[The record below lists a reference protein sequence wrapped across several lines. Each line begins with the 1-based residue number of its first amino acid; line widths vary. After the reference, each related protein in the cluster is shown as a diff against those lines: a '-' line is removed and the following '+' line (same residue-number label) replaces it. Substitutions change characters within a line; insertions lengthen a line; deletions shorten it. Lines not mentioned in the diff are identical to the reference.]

1 MKERILAFLKRLP
14 SVTRYL
20 LIGVVILM
28 VSLLFPNTT
37 TFNFKFE
44 KNGIWRYEDMTAPF
58 DFAIQKPEEV
68 YQAEVNTLK
77 SKLNPFYLKDSQI
90 TATQRNLFEA
100 QFLSKIQS
108 ADLSQYQDV
117 RENQNLYRQLGNRLL
132 FRIFGSGVIKISEQ
146 QAIEGE
152 NTIINVLYARNRAER
167 RIIKNIRD
175 EDQAEK
181 LMSDSLYASNL
192 PQADFL
198 LDLMEKAIMPNIAYN
213 DSITQYYHQLE
224 INKIARSKDKIQKGD
239 VIVRRGN
246 TVDENTYQKLLSLK
260 DLSNNQTDEKNS
272 WLVFS
277 GYLLLTFF
285 LIGALVLY
293 FAIYEKSIFSNFQKL
308 AFMLMWIAVFSYI
321 SYSIYKIGFI
331 NPYLIPFCIAPIV
344 IKNFYN
350 ERVAFF
356 THIIIVLLAGF
367 LSAQGYEF
375 LFVQIL
381 VGIVVVLSNVKT
393 RNWSGFFISM
403 LFIFLTYVSIY
414 LALSFIKEGL
424 FSTIDL
430 QPIGWIA
437 LNTLLTLLAYPLVPL
452 LERIFGF
459 TSDITLVELG
469 SLDNPLLKELSL
481 KAPGTLQ
488 HSLQVGNLAESAV
501 SAIGGNALLVKV
513 AALYHDVGKMK
524 NPFHFIENQ
533 SGQSPHDNLTPLQS
547 ATFILEHSTEGERIA
562 KKEGLPKVIID
573 FIVTHHGTTRVEY
586 FYRKHLKENPDT
598 EVDPSL
604 FTYKGRRPKT
614 KEEAVL
620 MMADS
625 IEAASKSLK
634 NPNEE
639 AIDSLVEGII
649 AGKMKQNQFDEADLT
664 FKEMEIVK
672 GVFKKL
678 LKSIY
683 HVRIAY
689 PDGK

>member
-20 LIGVVILM
+20 LIGAVILM

-37 TFNFKFE
+37 AFNFKFE
-44 KNGIWRYEDMTAPF
+44 KSGTWRYNDLTAPF

-100 QFLSKIQS
+100 EFLSKIQS
-108 ADLSQYQDV
+108 VDLSQYQDV
-117 RENQNLYRQLGNRLL
+117 RENQNEYRQLGNRLL
-132 FRIFGSGVIKISEQ
+132 FRIFGSGIIKISEQ

-152 NTIINVLYARNRAER
+152 NTIINVLYAQNRAER
-167 RIIKNIRD
+167 RIIKNIRN

-181 LMSDSLYASNL
+181 FMSDSLYASNL

-198 LDLMEKAIMPNIAYN
+198 LDLMEEAILPNIAYN
-213 DSITQYYHQLE
+213 DSITKYYHQLE
-224 INKIARSKDKIQKGD
+224 INKISRSKDKIQKGD
-239 VIVRRGN
+239 ILVRRGN
-246 TVDENTYQKLLSLK
+246 TIDENTYQKLLSLK
-260 DLSNNQTDEKNS
+260 DLVNNQTNEKNS

-285 LIGALVLY
+285 LIGTLVLY
-293 FAIYEKSIFSNFQKL
+293 FAIYEKSIFANFQKL
-308 AFMLMWIAVFSYI
+308 AFMLMWIAAFSYL
-321 SYSIYKIGFI
+321 SYSIFKVGFI

-367 LSAQGYEF
+367 LSVQGYEF

-393 RNWSGFFISM
+393 RNWSSFFISM
-403 LFIFLTYVSIY
+403 LFIFLTYISMY
-414 LALSFIKEGL
+414 LALSFIKEGV
-424 FSTIDL
+424 FSAINW
-430 QPIGWIA
+430 QPVGWIA
-437 LNTLLTLLAYPLVPL
+437 LNTLFTLLAYPLVPL

-459 TSDITLVELG
+459 TSDITLIELS

-488 HSLQVGNLAESAV
+488 HSLQVGNLAENAV

-513 AALYHDVGKMK
+513 AALYHDIGKMK

-547 ATFILEHSTEGERIA
+547 ATFILEHATEGERIA

-573 FIVTHHGTTRVEY
+573 FIVSHHGTTRVEY

-598 EVDPSL
+598 ETDPNL
-604 FTYKGRRPKT
+604 FTYKGRRPQT
-614 KEEAVL
+614 KEEAIL

-634 NPNEE
+634 NPDEE
-639 AIDSLVEGII
+639 AINNLVEGII
-649 AGKMKQNQFDEADLT
+649 AGKIKQNQFDEADLT
-664 FKEMEIVK
+664 FKEMKIVK
-672 GVFKKL
+672 TVFKKL

>member
-20 LIGVVILM
+20 LIGAVILM
-28 VSLLFPNTT
+28 VSLLFPNTAA
-37 TFNFKFE
+37 FNFKFE
-44 KNGIWRYEDMTAPF
+44 KNGIWRYEDLTAPF
-58 DFAIQKPEEV
+58 DFAIQKPEEA
-68 YQAEVNTLK
+68 YQAEVNALK
-77 SKLNPFYLKDSQI
+77 SKLNPFYLKDSQT

-100 QFLSKIQS
+100 EFLSKIQS

-117 RENQNLYRQLGNRLL
+117 REHQNFYRQLGNRLL
-132 FRIFGSGVIKISEQ
+132 LRVFGSGVIKISEQ

-152 NTIINVLYARNRAER
+152 NTIINVLYAQNRAER

-198 LDLMEKAIMPNIAYN
+198 LDLMEKAIVPNIAYN
-213 DSITQYYHQLE
+213 DSITKYYHQLE

-246 TVDENTYQKLLSLK
+246 TVDENTYQKLVSLE
-260 DLSNNQTDEKNS
+260 DLVNNQTDEKNS

-308 AFMLMWIAVFSYI
+308 AFMLMWIAAFSYL
-321 SYSIYKIGFI
+321 SYSIFKIGFI

-424 FSTIDL
+424 FSAIDW
-430 QPIGWIA
+430 QPVGWIA
-437 LNTLLTLLAYPLVPL
+437 LNTLFTLLAYPLVPL

-459 TSDITLVELG
+459 TSDITLIELG

-501 SAIGGNALLVKV
+501 SEIGGNALLVKV
-513 AALYHDVGKMK
+513 AALYHDIGKMK

-533 SGQSPHDNLTPLQS
+533 SGQSPHDGLTPLQS
-547 ATFILEHSTEGERIA
+547 ATFILEHVTEGERIA

-586 FYRKHLKENPDT
+586 FYRKHLEENPDT
-598 EVDPSL
+598 EIDPSL

-634 NPNEE
+634 NPDET
-639 AIDSLVEGII
+639 AIENLVEGII
-649 AGKMKQNQFDEADLT
+649 AGKIKQNQFDEADLT
-664 FKEMEIVK
+664 FKEMQTVK
-672 GVFKKL
+672 TVFKKL

-689 PDGK
+689 PEGK